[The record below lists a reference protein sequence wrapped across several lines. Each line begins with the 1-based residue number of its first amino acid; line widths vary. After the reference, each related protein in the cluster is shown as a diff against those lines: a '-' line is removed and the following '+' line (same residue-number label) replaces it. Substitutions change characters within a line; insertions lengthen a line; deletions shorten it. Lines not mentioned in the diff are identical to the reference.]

1 MSRAFPEGG
10 LPALFPLAHGSKG
23 KKKHN
28 TPIQKSDAEMGV
40 RRASGAASRGLRIR
54 STACASDHPFCS
66 SARLVVR
73 GVGSPGWL
81 RAEDAPAP
89 GQRFL
94 CRPARHYSGQDQ
106 ETKAGGRKG
115 GVERISDMHRAV
127 EKAEALGD
135 GAR

>member
-1 MSRAFPEGG
+1 
-10 LPALFPLAHGSKG
+10 
-23 KKKHN
+23 
-28 TPIQKSDAEMGV
+28 MGV

-54 STACASDHPFCS
+54 STACASDHPFCF

-81 RAEDAPAP
+81 RAEDAPAS

-106 ETKAGGRKG
+106 ETTAGGRKG